1 MFTRISIPSLWTN
14 LFLWVTF
21 FCYLKNQTISLTD
34 KVIAKSACLVNNNN
48 NNSNNNNTNISI
60 LEL

>member
-1 MFTRISIPSLWTN
+1 MFTHISLPSLWTS

-21 FCYLKNQTISLTD
+21 FRYLKNQSISLTD

-48 NNSNNNNTNISI
+48 SNNNNTIISI
-60 LEL
+60 LKL

>member
-1 MFTRISIPSLWTN
+1 MFTHISLPSLWTS

-48 NNSNNNNTNISI
+48 SNNNNTIISI
-60 LEL
+60 LKL

>member
-1 MFTRISIPSLWTN
+1 MDEFVPLGNT
-14 LFLWVTF
+14 
-21 FCYLKNQTISLTD
+21 FCYLKNQTSSLTD

-48 NNSNNNNTNISI
+48 NNNNNNNSNNNDTNISI

>member
-1 MFTRISIPSLWTN
+1 MDEFVPLGNT
-14 LFLWVTF
+14 
-21 FCYLKNQTISLTD
+21 FCYLKNQTSSLTD

-48 NNSNNNNTNISI
+48 NNNNNNSNNNDTNISI